1 MVDPLPVCPLMQSEE
16 YPNGWVNETVWHNE
30 TVAIQHLVPCGDTR
44 LHQLDPT
51 CWCKPVEDVE
61 TPDFWIHAAAD
72 QRELI
77 EEGIRKPN

>member
-1 MVDPLPVCPLMQSEE
+1 MNEAPGPCPLMQSEE
-16 YPNGWVNETVWHNE
+16 YATGWVNEDVWFEE
-30 TVAIQHLVPCGDTR
+30 TVMIRHLVPCGDTR

-51 CWCKPVEDVE
+51 CWCQPVEDAE

-72 QRELI
+72 QRELF